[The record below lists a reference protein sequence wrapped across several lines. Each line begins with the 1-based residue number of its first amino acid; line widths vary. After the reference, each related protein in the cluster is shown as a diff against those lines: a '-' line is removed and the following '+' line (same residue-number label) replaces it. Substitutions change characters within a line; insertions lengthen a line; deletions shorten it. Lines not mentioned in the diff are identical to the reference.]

1 MVHLGSKLTQFT
13 VLSFKSNNHIFQIAH
28 SHLFLQRHSSGENQR
43 MLSPEKNLILQGN
56 NIIKVKKN
64 PEDGGKVKATWQG
77 LTVKYIRE
85 IMQLF
90 KPPK

>member
-56 NIIKVKKN
+56 NIIKVKK
-64 PEDGGKVKATWQG
+64 PLKMEAKLRLHGSDLQ
-77 LTVKYIRE
+77 
-85 IMQLF
+85 
-90 KPPK
+90 

>member
-56 NIIKVKKN
+56 NIIKVKKTLKM
-64 PEDGGKVKATWQG
+64 EAKLRLHGSDLQ
-77 LTVKYIRE
+77 
-85 IMQLF
+85 
-90 KPPK
+90 